1 MVSVLSAALKL
12 IVENTRVR
20 RQFVP
25 EEKINISVKY
35 ETPEG
40 EQFGVVYPRQFLKTE
55 KVELE
60 DTMRMLKD
68 APHIVAKFEKKR
80 SDKLPRPPLT
90 TAYLQREAFYSFG
103 FYPEDTMSLAQNL
116 YDSGFIT
123 YHRTDVS

>member
-1 MVSVLSAALKL
+1 MDKFLQL
-12 IVENTRVR
+12 

-60 DTMRMLKD
+60 DTMR
-68 APHIVAKFEKKR
+68 AKRRAAHCRQIWEKEVRQASKAA
-80 SDKLPRPPLT
+80 SDNSIFTK
-90 TAYLQREAFYSFG
+90 G
-103 FYPEDTMSLAQNL
+103 FL
-116 YDSGFIT
+116 
-123 YHRTDVS
+123 